1 MASRLL
7 WVPIGLFAAWSG
19 VSHQWYVC
27 HVKQACDSQPS
38 SVSSEA
44 AAPMTAAFET
54 VQDAPA
60 QREPAVAVPSP
71 APVEASPIAEA
82 EDETFDDR
90 VEILFQSGSEAA
102 RADAALERFLDR
114 LAAHLQATRSTVTLI
129 GHTDS
134 KGASALN
141 QQLGLDR
148 AVHIRDRL
156 ISRGVAADRLQ
167 VLSKGGASPVA
178 SNETEAGRQQNRRV
192 EIVFQDGV

>member
-1 MASRLL
+1 MASRFL

-27 HVKQACDSQPS
+27 HIKQACDSQPP

-44 AAPMTAAFET
+44 AAPAALS
-54 VQDAPA
+54 VQAED
-60 QREPAVAVPSP
+60 EPAAVAPIP
-71 APVEASPIAEA
+71 ATAEASPIVDAEVSTP
-82 EDETFDDR
+82 EVFDDR
-90 VEILFQSGSEAA
+90 VEILFKSGSEAA
-102 RADAALERFLDR
+102 QADAAVERFLDR
-114 LAAHLQATRSTVTLI
+114 LATHLQASRSNVTLI

-134 KGASALN
+134 KGAPALN
-141 QQLGLDR
+141 LQLGLDR
-148 AVHIRDRL
+148 AEHVRDRL
-156 ISRGVAADRLQ
+156 ISRGVAPGRLQ

>member
-1 MASRLL
+1 MGISGMASRLL
-7 WVPIGLFAAWSG
+7 WMPIGLFAAWSG

-27 HVKQACDSQPS
+27 HIKQACDSQSP
-38 SVSSEA
+38 SVSMEA
-44 AAPMTAAFET
+44 AAPVAIPVET
-54 VQDAPA
+54 VQN
-60 QREPAVAVPSP
+60 EPAVAASLP
-71 APVEASPIAEA
+71 APVKESPTADAEA
-82 EDETFDDR
+82 ESFDDR

-102 RADAALERFLDR
+102 QADATVERFLDR

-141 QQLGLDR
+141 QQLGLER

-167 VLSKGGASPVA
+167 VQSKGGASPVA

-192 EIVFQDGV
+192 EIVLQDGV